1 MSLLF
6 QAGKS
11 VLFYAIAKRNL
22 EAVEMLIAAKANIAV
37 TDSVSAFPTP
47 TLPLPPNMWFI

>member
-37 TDSVSAFPTP
+37 TDSVSAYPYP
-47 TLPLPPNMWFI
+47 CPRICGFI